1 MGWVGDL
8 WGRMTEGAARIVE
21 AKRMSDAERQEW
33 TAAVYMVRAGWEE
46 RARREARAESASG
59 VAAFGTKVAA
69 PRAAP
74 RWVRDTWG
82 TSPGPVYLAWEAHQ
96 AGLISQRQLDRATY
110 DTVYWV
116 TGVTTGAA
124 PKLRRIARDFGT
136 WKSSVAEQLEA
147 FGLEDPRDDNRLRGW
162 ALGLLIAGAA
172 VAATAAVVASGGL
185 AAPAAAAVFASL
197 GGAGGI
203 ATGTAVLG
211 TVMYATADMSERTYN
226 EQAQRLAG
234 VEVVMEGSAVGTALA
249 GGLGGAGAA
258 YAGGQ
263 TKASDVAAAFAQGY
277 ANTAAA
283 YGQPAPVAPP
293 PPADSELVT
302 WAKSTGGMI
311 TIGAIALLLVAYAA
325 RR

>member
-1 MGWVGDL
+1 
-8 WGRMTEGAARIVE
+8 
-21 AKRMSDAERQEW
+21 
-33 TAAVYMVRAGWEE
+33 
-46 RARREARAESASG
+46 
-59 VAAFGTKVAA
+59 
-69 PRAAP
+69 
-74 RWVRDTWG
+74 
-82 TSPGPVYLAWEAHQ
+82 
-96 AGLISQRQLDRATY
+96 
-110 DTVYWV
+110 
-116 TGVTTGAA
+116 
-124 PKLRRIARDFGT
+124 
-136 WKSSVAEQLEA
+136 
-147 FGLEDPRDDNRLRGW
+147 
-162 ALGLLIAGAA
+162 
-172 VAATAAVVASGGL
+172 
-185 AAPAAAAVFASL
+185 
-197 GGAGGI
+197 
-203 ATGTAVLG
+203 
-211 TVMYATADMSERTYN
+211 MYATADMSERTYN